1 LQLIARPSRTVGV
14 QGEVRRGRAFVF
26 ADGLVV
32 GLLLTLRHRP
42 RRLCNTS
49 SN

>member
-1 LQLIARPSRTVGV
+1 LQLIAGRRRTVGV
-14 QGEVRRGRAFVF
+14 QVRRGRAFVF